1 MKWTPFVEESC
12 AFEGDRC
19 QMGMT
24 WTTPRRRWTPKAFH
38 RFGVGLDLPLPTPR
52 RASAKSVS
60 ETRKSSENAGHRP
73 CRVPKKAYLFQAFS
87 KHSHFLFTQNWSFR
101 HHQGTEKALLSD
113 PFLCKC
119 PWSPAK
125 QPNHCFIQAH
135 SPSNWPNW
143 KHFKHKTCMFLRSRV
158 SSLEYNSIS
167 FPESDSKASNPGA
180 IAWMSQKKMVT
191 LDGIHPESA
200 RTTQNTTVSAC
211 SCPCFLQKLQQLHFS
226 VVLFGL
232 AESLLFRSPG
242 GGNPWN
248 FPKFQLPSLQCWPQL
263 LRPSLVSR
271 ESPQRGRRFHG
282 SSELPRWKRLSLQKS
297 GNWGDSGAPNWHVL
311 GPCNH
316 CLSVCKKGN
325 GNNEKLGK
333 LWHELWIFSPGNDIW
348 LYLIAVLWHV
358 MQSLV
363 IKTFWLPSTNRISCI
378 VANRVVYPGNPLLS
392 TKLSNGHGPMASQR
406 APAVHWA
413 SKPTPVN
420 SWLCEGLGALERP
433 WRFTR

>member
-135 SPSNWPNW
+135 SPSNWPNLHTSNTRQHVSKLILW
-143 KHFKHKTCMFLRSRV
+143 SRV
-158 SSLEYNSIS
+158 SSCSITVYLSLNLTAKHQTQGQSPGCHRRKWSLWTEYILSPLEQHRI
-167 FPESDSKASNPGA
+167 
-180 IAWMSQKKMVT
+180 
-191 LDGIHPESA
+191 
-200 RTTQNTTVSAC
+200 
-211 SCPCFLQKLQQLHFS
+211 
-226 VVLFGL
+226 
-232 AESLLFRSPG
+232 LLF
-242 GGNPWN
+242 
-248 FPKFQLPSLQCWPQL
+248 L
-263 LRPSLVSR
+263 
-271 ESPQRGRRFHG
+271 
-282 SSELPRWKRLSLQKS
+282 
-297 GNWGDSGAPNWHVL
+297 
-311 GPCNH
+311 
-316 CLSVCKKGN
+316 
-325 GNNEKLGK
+325 
-333 LWHELWIFSPGNDIW
+333 
-348 LYLIAVLWHV
+348 
-358 MQSLV
+358 
-363 IKTFWLPSTNRISCI
+363 
-378 VANRVVYPGNPLLS
+378 
-392 TKLSNGHGPMASQR
+392 
-406 APAVHWA
+406 PAVVHVFRKNFNNFIFL
-413 SKPTPVN
+413 SCF
-420 SWLCEGLGALERP
+420 SG
-433 WRFTR
+433 